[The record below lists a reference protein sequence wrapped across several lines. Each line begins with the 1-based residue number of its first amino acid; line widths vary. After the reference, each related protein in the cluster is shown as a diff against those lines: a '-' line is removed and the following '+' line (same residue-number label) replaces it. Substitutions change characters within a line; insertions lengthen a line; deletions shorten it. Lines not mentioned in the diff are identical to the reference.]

1 MAIALLLGPYI
12 SPFFLFFCDLLLFE
26 GKCQFQLGTLFI
38 YVCIKKCTFFIVNL
52 RFDWLMLWYF
62 FLKKLAVNYL
72 NFEKAI
78 YMIILNSYT
87 YRSDL

>member
-1 MAIALLLGPYI
+1 MMAELVARTGRLQQRYEHGYRLIAGSVHFPI
-12 SPFFLFFCDLLLFE
+12 FPFFFCDLLLFE

-62 FLKKLAVNYL
+62 LKKKFGCELFKL
-72 NFEKAI
+72 
-78 YMIILNSYT
+78 
-87 YRSDL
+87 